1 MDYSSLNESITIS
14 GDMNVAASYR
24 DGTHWE
30 KRGSSKTQNETGS
43 TGESIIQAGNNSD
56 GDGGDYGGDVYE
68 WFRDESKC
76 LGKSEGAPLKLPEN
90 VGIPGFTPSE
100 RKRFAAFLEE
110 GNFCD
115 VWRKLHPQ
123 GVLVSDKKDDSDN
136 KNSSSPWER
145 PNYTWR
151 GALAKNFGGYAKYQ
165 GKGQR
170 IDYFLL
176 SSKLGVQE
184 IATCEIR
191 GYGTNKEGLYCGSD
205 HCAVELRFKSGS

>member
-1 MDYSSLNESITIS
+1 
-14 GDMNVAASYR
+14 MNVAASYR
-24 DGTHWE
+24 DGSHWE
-30 KRGSSKTQNETGS
+30 KRGSKNQNETGS
-43 TGESIIQAGNNSD
+43 TGETIEAENNSD
-56 GDGGDYGGDVYE
+56 SDDGGDVYE

-76 LGKSEGAPLKLPEN
+76 LSKSEGAPSKLPEN

-100 RKRFAAFLEE
+100 RQRFAAFLEE
-110 GNFCD
+110 GDFCD

-123 GVLVSDKKDDSDN
+123 GVIVADKKVDN
-136 KNSSSPWER
+136 ENSSPWER

-151 GALAKNFGGYAKYQ
+151 GALAKKFGGYAKYQ

-176 SSKLGVQE
+176 SSKLGAKE
-184 IATCEIR
+184 IETCEIR
-191 GYGTNKEGLYCGSD
+191 GHGTNREGLYCGSD